1 MGERWLREEE
11 KMRFCNVGRRRCLV
25 LAWRLAVRPAVAA
38 TAFLIASPWQR
49 FSNNLSFAASS
60 GSIGARPLKLG
71 TGPAQY
77 RCSRPLLSPA
87 GQDRASIF
95 GEQRF
100 NNLQTVCSGKPL
112 FQARPSLSPL
122 PCLTTPCARTN
133 TRALTD

>member
-1 MGERWLREEE
+1 MVDGGAVVEEEE

-25 LAWRLAVRPAVAA
+25 LAWRLAVKPAVAA

-49 FSNNLSFAASS
+49 FPNNLSSAASSS

-100 NNLQTVCSGKPL
+100 IICQPCV
-112 FQARPSLSPL
+112 QASLCFRL
-122 PCLTTPCARTN
+122 DLLCR
-133 TRALTD
+133 RYRV